1 MTNEKL
7 METTM
12 ENEEMMEKKMTEE
25 ELDMVAGGRKVYVIT
40 YLKNGKINAYSSDFR
55 GDVKKL
61 QILAKGGKVDSIVAG
76 VTWRRHE
83 GIKKQYLRGL
93 IAKYRRQGYLIIES
107 YAK

>member
-1 MTNEKL
+1 MTNEL
-7 METTM
+7 MDKVMT
-12 ENEEMMEKKMTEE
+12 ENELEQ
-25 ELDMVAGGRKVYVIT
+25 VAGGRKVYVIN
-40 YLKNGKINAYSSDFR
+40 YLKNGKINAYSSDYR

-76 VTWRRHE
+76 VTWRRHT
-83 GIKKQYLRGL
+83 GIKKQYLPGL